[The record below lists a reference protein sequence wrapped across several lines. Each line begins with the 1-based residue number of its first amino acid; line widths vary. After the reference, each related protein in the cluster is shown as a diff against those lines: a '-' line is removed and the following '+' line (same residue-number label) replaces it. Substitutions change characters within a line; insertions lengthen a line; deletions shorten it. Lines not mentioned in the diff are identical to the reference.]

1 MTSVLVALIPV
12 FLVILLGA
20 GLRRTGV
27 VREEQWQ
34 AVDQVAY
41 WVLFPALIFKEIAA
55 ADYSGV
61 PVLAMAV
68 AMMVA
73 VLVMSAVLLAARPLL
88 YAALPVGGPGYAS
101 LFQGATRWH
110 TFIALAIVPV
120 LYGPGALALAAVA
133 AAAMTPLLNI
143 INAWVHAHYA
153 APEPL
158 NLRKLSWSL
167 ATNPF
172 VFSSLGGVVWQ
183 VLGLPLPWPAYEVLD
198 IVGKAALAVAMLGV
212 GAGLRVEVMRD
223 GWTAVALATVLK
235 LLVMPG
241 LMMGCLALLGVGG
254 MAAQVALVCAAVPTG
269 SGAYVLA
276 RQMGG
281 DAPLMATILTVQ
293 VAVAAL
299 SLPLVLWLF
308 T

>member
-1 MTSVLVALIPV
+1 MTNVIAALLPV

-20 GLRRTGV
+20 GLRRFGV
-27 VREEQWQ
+27 VSEEQWR

-55 ADYSGV
+55 ADFSNV
-61 PVLAMAV
+61 PVLAMAA
-68 AMMVA
+68 AMMLAIVI
-73 VLVMSAVLLAARPLL
+73 MSAALLVSRP
-88 YAALPVGGPGYAS
+88 ALRGALTIEGPAYAS

-110 TFIALAIVPV
+110 TFIALAIIPV
-120 LYGPGALALAAVA
+120 LVGPKALALGAVG

-153 APEPL
+153 QPGKLDP
-158 NLRKLSWSL
+158 RKLLWSL
-167 ATNPF
+167 VTNPF
-172 VFSSLGGVVWQ
+172 VFSSLGGVAWQ
-183 VLGLPLPWPAYEVLD
+183 ILGLPLPWPVFDVLD
-198 IVGKAALAVAMLGV
+198 IVGKAALG
-212 GAGLRVEVMRD
+212 
-223 GWTAVALATVLK
+223 
-235 LLVMPG
+235 
-241 LMMGCLALLGVGG
+241 LALLGVG
-254 MAAQVALVCAAVPTG
+254 AALRLETIRDGRAPLALAVVLRLAVMPLLMMLSLKVFGVTGDAAKVALLCGAVPTG

-293 VAVAAL
+293 VAAAAVT
-299 SLPLVLWLF
+299 LPLVLWLF